1 MNQQMKV
8 FNHEQFGNVRIIE
21 EDGRMLFCG
30 SDVAKALGYA
40 NPRKALQD
48 HCRCVTKRDAW
59 VQTGTKS
66 DGTPAMR
73 LNSTI
78 FIPEGDV
85 YRLITHSKLPSAERF
100 ERWVFDEVLPS
111 IRRTGG
117 YGQQLNME
125 LVAQIITM
133 TVQATVK
140 ELLPLIMQ
148 EKRPEPE
155 RKEVQV
161 AVNNQ
166 RPPVRGVSQF
176 KIVSSGFAEV
186 VIELSRQHKT
196 NREIRDYLYE
206 QGLEI
211 SEMSISRFRR
221 KCALEPTVLTIA
233 V

>member
-1 MNQQMKV
+1 MNRQMKV

-30 SDVAKALGYA
+30 SDVAKALGYT
-40 NPRKALQD
+40 NPRKAVRD
-48 HCRCVTKRDAW
+48 HTEGGTKRSM
-59 VQTGTKS
+59 VSLTTNQYGVTTEQIVE
-66 DGTPAMR
+66 T
-73 LNSTI
+73 T
-78 FIPEGDV
+78 FITEGDV

-111 IRRTGG
+111 IHRTGG

-155 RKEVQV
+155 RREVQV
-161 AVNNQ
+161 AVNN
-166 RPPVRGVSQF
+166 RCPPVRGVSQF

-196 NREIRDYLYE
+196 NREIRDYLFE

>member
-1 MNQQMKV
+1 MVSLTTNQYGV
-8 FNHEQFGNVRIIE
+8 TTEQIVE
-21 EDGRMLFCG
+21 
-30 SDVAKALGYA
+30 
-40 NPRKALQD
+40 
-48 HCRCVTKRDAW
+48 T
-59 VQTGTKS
+59 T
-66 DGTPAMR
+66 
-73 LNSTI
+73 
-78 FIPEGDV
+78 FITEGDV

-155 RKEVQV
+155 RREVQV
-161 AVNNQ
+161 AVNN
-166 RPPVRGVSQF
+166 RCPPVRGVSQF

-196 NREIRDYLYE
+196 NREIRDYLFE

>member
-1 MNQQMKV
+1 
-8 FNHEQFGNVRIIE
+8 
-21 EDGRMLFCG
+21 
-30 SDVAKALGYA
+30 
-40 NPRKALQD
+40 
-48 HCRCVTKRDAW
+48 
-59 VQTGTKS
+59 
-66 DGTPAMR
+66 
-73 LNSTI
+73 
-78 FIPEGDV
+78 
-85 YRLITHSKLPSAERF
+85 
-100 ERWVFDEVLPS
+100 
-111 IRRTGG
+111 
-117 YGQQLNME
+117 ME

-196 NREIRDYLYE
+196 NREIRDYLFE

-221 KCALEPTVLTIA
+221 KCTLEPTVLTIA

>member
-8 FNHEQFGNVRIIE
+8 FNHEKFGNVRIIE

-30 SDVAKALGYA
+30 SDVAKALGYT
-40 NPRKALQD
+40 NPRKAVRD
-48 HCRCVTKRDAW
+48 HTEGGTKRSM
-59 VQTGTKS
+59 VSLTTNQYGVTTEQIVE
-66 DGTPAMR
+66 T
-73 LNSTI
+73 T
-78 FIPEGDV
+78 FITEGDV

-100 ERWVFDEVLPS
+100 ERWVFDEVLPG

-155 RKEVQV
+155 RREVQV
-161 AVNNQ
+161 AVNNR
-166 RPPVRGVSQF
+166 RPPMRGVSQF
-176 KIVSSGFAEV
+176 KIVSGGFAEV

>member
-1 MNQQMKV
+1 MNRQMKV

-30 SDVAKALGYA
+30 SDVAKALGYT
-40 NPRKALQD
+40 NPRKAVRD
-48 HCRCVTKRDAW
+48 HTEGGTKRSM
-59 VQTGTKS
+59 VSLTTNQYGVTTEQIVE
-66 DGTPAMR
+66 T
-73 LNSTI
+73 T
-78 FIPEGDV
+78 FITEGDV

-155 RKEVQV
+155 RREVQV
-161 AVNNQ
+161 AVNNR

-196 NREIRDYLYE
+196 NREIRDYLFE

>member
-21 EDGRMLFCG
+21 EDGKVLFCAV
-30 SDVAKALGYA
+30 DIARALGYS
-40 NPRKALQD
+40 N
-48 HCRCVTKRDAW
+48 TRDA
-59 VQTGTKS
+59 TGRHCKGVVKCDGVSMTTNQHGTSTKQVNLMS
-66 DGTPAMR
+66 
-73 LNSTI
+73 

-155 RKEVQV
+155 RREVQV
-161 AVNNQ
+161 AVNNR

-176 KIVSSGFAEV
+176 KIVSGGFAEV

-196 NREIRDYLYE
+196 NREIRDYLFE

>member
-8 FNHEQFGNVRIIE
+8 FNHEHFGNVRIIE

-30 SDVAKALGYA
+30 SDVAKALGYT
-40 NPRKALQD
+40 NPRKAVRD
-48 HCRCVTKRDAW
+48 HTEGGTKRSM
-59 VQTGTKS
+59 VSLTTNQYGVTTEQIVE
-66 DGTPAMR
+66 T
-73 LNSTI
+73 T
-78 FIPEGDV
+78 FITEGDV

-155 RKEVQV
+155 RREVQV
-161 AVNNQ
+161 AVNNR

-196 NREIRDYLYE
+196 NREIRDYLFE

>member
-8 FNHEQFGNVRIIE
+8 FNHEHFGNVRIIE

-30 SDVAKALGYA
+30 SDVAKALGYT
-40 NPRKALQD
+40 NPRKAVRD
-48 HCRCVTKRDAW
+48 HTEGGTKRSM
-59 VQTGTKS
+59 VSLTTNQYGVTTEQIVE
-66 DGTPAMR
+66 T
-73 LNSTI
+73 T
-78 FIPEGDV
+78 FITEGDV

-155 RKEVQV
+155 RREVQV
-161 AVNNQ
+161 AVNNR

>member
-30 SDVAKALGYA
+30 SDVAKALGYT
-40 NPRKALQD
+40 NPRKAVRD
-48 HCRCVTKRDAW
+48 HTEGGTKRSM
-59 VQTGTKS
+59 VSLTTNQYGVTTEQIVE
-66 DGTPAMR
+66 T
-73 LNSTI
+73 T
-78 FIPEGDV
+78 FITEGDV

-155 RKEVQV
+155 RREVQV
-161 AVNNQ
+161 AVNN
-166 RPPVRGVSQF
+166 RCPPVRGVSQF

-196 NREIRDYLYE
+196 NREIRDYLFE

>member
-30 SDVAKALGYA
+30 SDVAKALGYT
-40 NPRKALQD
+40 NPRKAVRD
-48 HCRCVTKRDAW
+48 HTEGGTKRSM
-59 VQTGTKS
+59 VSLTTNQYGVTTEQIVE
-66 DGTPAMR
+66 T
-73 LNSTI
+73 T
-78 FIPEGDV
+78 FITEGDV

-155 RKEVQV
+155 RREVQV
-161 AVNNQ
+161 AVNNR

>member
-8 FNHEQFGNVRIIE
+8 FNHEQFGKVRIIE

-30 SDVAKALGYA
+30 SDVAKALGYT
-40 NPRKALQD
+40 NPRKAVRD
-48 HCRCVTKRDAW
+48 HTEGGTKRSM
-59 VQTGTKS
+59 VSLTTNQYGVTTEQIVE
-66 DGTPAMR
+66 T
-73 LNSTI
+73 T
-78 FIPEGDV
+78 FITEGDV

-196 NREIRDYLYE
+196 NREIRDYLFE

>member
-30 SDVAKALGYA
+30 IDVTKALGYA
-40 NPRKALQD
+40 NPRKALSD
-48 HCRCVTKRDAW
+48 HCRCVTKRYAPHPQAPD
-59 VQTGTKS
+59 KKIEMS
-66 DGTPAMR
+66 
-73 LNSTI
+73 

-196 NREIRDYLYE
+196 NREIRDYLFE

>member
-8 FNHEQFGNVRIIE
+8 FNHEKFGNVRIIE

-73 LNSTI
+73 LNSTNL
-78 FIPEGDV
+78 IPEGDV

>member
-30 SDVAKALGYA
+30 SDVAKALGYT
-40 NPRKALQD
+40 NPRKAVRD
-48 HCRCVTKRDAW
+48 HTEGGTKRSM
-59 VQTGTKS
+59 VSLTTNQYGVTTEQIVE
-66 DGTPAMR
+66 T
-73 LNSTI
+73 T
-78 FIPEGDV
+78 FITEGDV

-155 RKEVQV
+155 RREVQV

-176 KIVSSGFAEV
+176 KIVSGGFAEV

-196 NREIRDYLYE
+196 NREIRDYLFE

>member
-1 MNQQMKV
+1 MNRQMKV

-30 SDVAKALGYA
+30 SDVAKALGYT
-40 NPRKALQD
+40 NPRKAVRD
-48 HCRCVTKRDAW
+48 HTEGGTKRSM
-59 VQTGTKS
+59 VSLTTNQYGVTTEQIVE
-66 DGTPAMR
+66 T
-73 LNSTI
+73 T
-78 FIPEGDV
+78 FITEGDV

-155 RKEVQV
+155 RREVQV
-161 AVNNQ
+161 AVNN
-166 RPPVRGVSQF
+166 RCPPVRGVSQF

-196 NREIRDYLYE
+196 NREIRDYLFE

>member
-1 MNQQMKV
+1 MNRQMKV

-30 SDVAKALGYA
+30 SDVAKALGYT
-40 NPRKALQD
+40 NPRKAVRD
-48 HCRCVTKRDAW
+48 HTEGGTKRSM
-59 VQTGTKS
+59 VSLTTNQYGVTTEQIVE
-66 DGTPAMR
+66 T
-73 LNSTI
+73 T
-78 FIPEGDV
+78 FITEGDV

>member
-8 FNHEQFGNVRIIE
+8 FNHEKFGNVRIIE

-30 SDVAKALGYA
+30 SDVAKALGYT
-40 NPRKALQD
+40 NPRKAVRD
-48 HCRCVTKRDAW
+48 HTERGTKRSM
-59 VQTGTKS
+59 VSLTTNQYGVTTEQIVE
-66 DGTPAMR
+66 T
-73 LNSTI
+73 T
-78 FIPEGDV
+78 FITEGDV

>member
-21 EDGRMLFCG
+21 EDGGMLFCG
-30 SDVAKALGYA
+30 IDVTKALGYA
-40 NPRKALQD
+40 NPRKALSD
-48 HCRCVTKRDAW
+48 HCRCVTKRYAPHPQAPD
-59 VQTGTKS
+59 KKIEMS
-66 DGTPAMR
+66 
-73 LNSTI
+73 

-100 ERWVFDEVLPS
+100 ERWVFDEVLPG

-155 RKEVQV
+155 RREVQV
-161 AVNNQ
+161 AVNNR
-166 RPPVRGVSQF
+166 RPPMRGVSQF

-196 NREIRDYLYE
+196 NREIRDYLFE

>member
-1 MNQQMKV
+1 MNRQMKV

-30 SDVAKALGYA
+30 SDVAKALGYT
-40 NPRKALQD
+40 NPRKAVRD
-48 HCRCVTKRDAW
+48 HTEGGTKRSM
-59 VQTGTKS
+59 VSLTTNQYGVTTEQIVE
-66 DGTPAMR
+66 T
-73 LNSTI
+73 T
-78 FIPEGDV
+78 FITEGDV

-100 ERWVFDEVLPS
+100 ERWVFDEVLPG

-155 RKEVQV
+155 RREVQV
-161 AVNNQ
+161 AVNNR
-166 RPPVRGVSQF
+166 RPPMRGVSQF
-176 KIVSSGFAEV
+176 KIVSGGFAEA

>member
-1 MNQQMKV
+1 MNRQMKV

-30 SDVAKALGYA
+30 SDVAKALGYT
-40 NPRKALQD
+40 NPRKAVRD
-48 HCRCVTKRDAW
+48 HTEGGTKRSM
-59 VQTGTKS
+59 VSLTTNQYGVTTEQIVE
-66 DGTPAMR
+66 T
-73 LNSTI
+73 T
-78 FIPEGDV
+78 FITEGDV

-100 ERWVFDEVLPS
+100 ERWVFDEVLPG

-155 RKEVQV
+155 RREVQV
-161 AVNNQ
+161 AVNNR
-166 RPPVRGVSQF
+166 RPPMRGVSQF
-176 KIVSSGFAEV
+176 KIVSGGFAEV

-196 NREIRDYLYE
+196 NREIRDYLFE

>member
-30 SDVAKALGYA
+30 SDVARALGYA
-40 NPRKALQD
+40 NPRKALSD
-48 HCRCVTKRDAW
+48 HCRCVTKRYAPHPQAPDKRIEMSF
-59 VQTGTKS
+59 V
-66 DGTPAMR
+66 
-73 LNSTI
+73 
-78 FIPEGDV
+78 PEGDV

>member
-30 SDVAKALGYA
+30 SDVAKALGYT
-40 NPRKALQD
+40 NPRKAVRD
-48 HCRCVTKRDAW
+48 HTEGGTKRSM
-59 VQTGTKS
+59 VSLTTNQYGVTTEQIVE
-66 DGTPAMR
+66 T
-73 LNSTI
+73 T
-78 FIPEGDV
+78 FITEGDV

-196 NREIRDYLYE
+196 NREIRDYLFE

>member
-73 LNSTI
+73 LNSTN

-133 TVQATVK
+133 TVQAT
-140 ELLPLIMQ
+140 
-148 EKRPEPE
+148 
-155 RKEVQV
+155 
-161 AVNNQ
+161 VNNQ

>member
-1 MNQQMKV
+1 MNRQMKV

-30 SDVAKALGYA
+30 SDVAKALGYT
-40 NPRKALQD
+40 NPRKAVRD
-48 HCRCVTKRDAW
+48 HTEGGTKRSM
-59 VQTGTKS
+59 VSLTTNQYGVTTEQIVE
-66 DGTPAMR
+66 T
-73 LNSTI
+73 T
-78 FIPEGDV
+78 FITEGDV

-100 ERWVFDEVLPS
+100 ERWVFDEVLPG

-155 RKEVQV
+155 RREVQV
-161 AVNNQ
+161 AVNNR
-166 RPPVRGVSQF
+166 RPPMRGVSQF
-176 KIVSSGFAEV
+176 KIVSGGFAEV

>member
-8 FNHEQFGNVRIIE
+8 FNHEKFGNVRIIE

-30 SDVAKALGYA
+30 SDVAKALGYT
-40 NPRKALQD
+40 NPRKAVRD
-48 HCRCVTKRDAW
+48 HTEGGTKRSM
-59 VQTGTKS
+59 VSLTTNQYGVTTEQIVE
-66 DGTPAMR
+66 T
-73 LNSTI
+73 T
-78 FIPEGDV
+78 FITEGDV

-100 ERWVFDEVLPS
+100 ERWVFDEVLPG

-155 RKEVQV
+155 RREVQV
-161 AVNNQ
+161 AVNNR
-166 RPPVRGVSQF
+166 RPPMRGVSQF
-176 KIVSSGFAEV
+176 KIVSGGFAEV

-221 KCALEPTVLTIA
+221 KCALEPTVLIIA

>member
-30 SDVAKALGYA
+30 SDVAKALGYT
-40 NPRKALQD
+40 NPRKAVRD
-48 HCRCVTKRDAW
+48 HTEGGTKRSM
-59 VQTGTKS
+59 VSLTTNQYGVTTEQIVE
-66 DGTPAMR
+66 T
-73 LNSTI
+73 T
-78 FIPEGDV
+78 FITEGDV

-155 RKEVQV
+155 RREVQV

-196 NREIRDYLYE
+196 NREIRDYLFE

>member
-30 SDVAKALGYA
+30 SDVAKALGYT
-40 NPRKALQD
+40 NPRKAVRD
-48 HCRCVTKRDAW
+48 HTEGGTKRSM
-59 VQTGTKS
+59 VSLTTNQYGVTTEQIVE
-66 DGTPAMR
+66 T
-73 LNSTI
+73 T
-78 FIPEGDV
+78 FITEGDV

-125 LVAQIITM
+125 LVAQINTM

-196 NREIRDYLYE
+196 NREIRDYLFE

-211 SEMSISRFRR
+211 SEMRISRFRR

>member
-30 SDVAKALGYA
+30 SDVAKALGYT
-40 NPRKALQD
+40 NPRKAVRD
-48 HCRCVTKRDAW
+48 HTEGGTKRSM
-59 VQTGTKS
+59 VSLTTNQYGVTTEQIVE
-66 DGTPAMR
+66 T
-73 LNSTI
+73 T
-78 FIPEGDV
+78 FITEGDV

-206 QGLEI
+206 QGLDI

>member
-30 SDVAKALGYA
+30 SDVAKALGYT
-40 NPRKALQD
+40 NPRKAVRD
-48 HCRCVTKRDAW
+48 HTEGGTKRSM
-59 VQTGTKS
+59 VSLTTNQYGVTTEQIVE
-66 DGTPAMR
+66 T
-73 LNSTI
+73 T
-78 FIPEGDV
+78 FITEGDV

>member
-30 SDVAKALGYA
+30 SDVAKALGYT
-40 NPRKALQD
+40 NPRKAVRD
-48 HCRCVTKRDAW
+48 HTEGGTKRSM
-59 VQTGTKS
+59 VSLTTNQYGVTTEQIVE
-66 DGTPAMR
+66 T
-73 LNSTI
+73 T
-78 FIPEGDV
+78 FITEGDV

-140 ELLPLIMQ
+140 ELLPLIMR

-155 RKEVQV
+155 RREVQV

>member
-30 SDVAKALGYA
+30 SDVAKALSYT
-40 NPRKALQD
+40 NPRKAVRD
-48 HCRCVTKRDAW
+48 HTEGGTKRSM
-59 VQTGTKS
+59 VSLTTNQYGVTTEQIVE
-66 DGTPAMR
+66 T
-73 LNSTI
+73 T
-78 FIPEGDV
+78 FITEGDV

-100 ERWVFDEVLPS
+100 ERWVFDEVLPG

-155 RKEVQV
+155 RREVQV
-161 AVNNQ
+161 AVNNR
-166 RPPVRGVSQF
+166 RPPMRGVSQF
-176 KIVSSGFAEV
+176 KIVSGGFAEV

-196 NREIRDYLYE
+196 NREIRDYLFE

>member
-30 SDVAKALGYA
+30 SDVAKALGYT
-40 NPRKALQD
+40 NPRKAVRD
-48 HCRCVTKRDAW
+48 HTEGGTKRSM
-59 VQTGTKS
+59 VSLTTNQYGVTTEQIVE
-66 DGTPAMR
+66 T
-73 LNSTI
+73 T
-78 FIPEGDV
+78 FITEGDV

-100 ERWVFDEVLPS
+100 ERWVFDEVLPG

-155 RKEVQV
+155 RREVQV
-161 AVNNQ
+161 AVNNR
-166 RPPVRGVSQF
+166 RPPMRGVSQF
-176 KIVSSGFAEV
+176 KIVSGGFAEV

>member
-66 DGTPAMR
+66 DGTPDMR
-73 LNSTI
+73 LNSTN

>member
-1 MNQQMKV
+1 MNRQMKV
-8 FNHEQFGNVRIIE
+8 FNHEQFGDVRIIE
-21 EDGRMLFCG
+21 EDGKMLFCG
-30 SDVAKALGYA
+30 SDVAKALGYT
-40 NPRKALQD
+40 NPSKALSD
-48 HCRCVTKRDAW
+48 HCRCVTKRYIPHPQAPDKKIGM
-59 VQTGTKS
+59 T
-66 DGTPAMR
+66 
-73 LNSTI
+73 

-111 IRRTGG
+111 IHRTGG

-155 RKEVQV
+155 RREVQV
-161 AVNNQ
+161 AVNN
-166 RPPVRGVSQF
+166 RCPPVRGVSQF

-196 NREIRDYLYE
+196 NREIRDYLFE

>member
-1 MNQQMKV
+1 M
-8 FNHEQFGNVRIIE
+8 
-21 EDGRMLFCG
+21 
-30 SDVAKALGYA
+30 S
-40 NPRKALQD
+40 
-48 HCRCVTKRDAW
+48 
-59 VQTGTKS
+59 
-66 DGTPAMR
+66 
-73 LNSTI
+73 

-155 RKEVQV
+155 RREVQV
-161 AVNNQ
+161 AVNNR

-176 KIVSSGFAEV
+176 KIVSGGFAEV

-196 NREIRDYLYE
+196 NREIRDYLFE

>member
-30 SDVAKALGYA
+30 SDVAKALGYT
-40 NPRKALQD
+40 NPRKAVRD
-48 HCRCVTKRDAW
+48 HTEGGTKRSM
-59 VQTGTKS
+59 VSLTTNQYGVTTEQIVE
-66 DGTPAMR
+66 T
-73 LNSTI
+73 T
-78 FIPEGDV
+78 FITEGDV

-133 TVQATVK
+133 TVQATAK

-155 RKEVQV
+155 RREVQV
-161 AVNNQ
+161 AVNNR

-196 NREIRDYLYE
+196 NREIRDYLFE

>member
-30 SDVAKALGYA
+30 SDVAKALGYT
-40 NPRKALQD
+40 NPRKAVRD
-48 HCRCVTKRDAW
+48 HTEGGTKRSM
-59 VQTGTKS
+59 VSLTTNQYGVTTEQIVE
-66 DGTPAMR
+66 T
-73 LNSTI
+73 T
-78 FIPEGDV
+78 FITEGDV

-155 RKEVQV
+155 RREVQV
-161 AVNNQ
+161 AVNNR

-196 NREIRDYLYE
+196 NREIRDYLFE

>member
-8 FNHEQFGNVRIIE
+8 FNHEHFGNVRIIE

-30 SDVAKALGYA
+30 SDVAKALGYT
-40 NPRKALQD
+40 NPRKAVRD
-48 HCRCVTKRDAW
+48 HTEGGTKRSM
-59 VQTGTKS
+59 VSLTTNQYGVTTEQIVE
-66 DGTPAMR
+66 T
-73 LNSTI
+73 T
-78 FIPEGDV
+78 FITEGDV

-155 RKEVQV
+155 RREVQV
-161 AVNNQ
+161 AVNN
-166 RPPVRGVSQF
+166 RCPPVRGVSQF

-196 NREIRDYLYE
+196 NREIRDYLFE